1 MKNYSEVPNVISG
14 KDLDYLTDMF
24 NWNYL
29 AYKESINMLD
39 ITDEVIEKHI
49 NKVSKLFLNNMEDIL
64 DILEE
69 GEDNE

>member
-39 ITDEVIEKHI
+39 ITDEVVEKHI